1 MKSDAFRAAVESKDL
16 SGIEEIFSETPRF
29 VSPAVHKP
37 YEGIEAMKAVLGS
50 AVQVFEDFSYIDHL
64 ENDDRAVLIFKARVG
79 EKDVNG
85 VDILTFDADGR
96 VDELMVMVRPL
107 RGLEAVVRGMGEKLA
122 EMGVPAPG
130 TAA

>member
-16 SGIEEIFSETPRF
+16 SGIEEIFSDSPRF

-37 YEGIEAMKAVLGS
+37 YEGIEAMKAVLNS

-79 EKDVNG
+79 
-85 VDILTFDADGR
+85 DILTFDADGR
-96 VDELMVMVRPL
+96 VEELMVMVRPL
-107 RGLEAVVRGMGEKLA
+107 RGLEAVVQGMGEKLA
-122 EMGVPAPG
+122 AMGITAPG
-130 TAA
+130 SAA